1 MAPSSNKS
9 GSLVFGAA
17 LALRLAL
24 FEFPTLA
31 NMLGNQVEISTPVT
45 SFKRLSEGVF
55 LFRNGVPPYDGG
67 VFHQAPLLLGLFY
80 PIISSPLLVKLLY
93 TLSDLAIGYML
104 LQITALKDK
113 ALKESKIREYGNKLE
128 APGVT
133 GLTVATLYL
142 FNPYTIV
149 SCIGRSTILFSN
161 MAVVAGIWM
170 GMKGDRGLA
179 MFSIAVAGYLSLYPV
194 MLAIPVMIM
203 LTDSIQDAEAKKRT
217 ILRCSAFFLASLSS
231 IFLLSFV
238 LTNSWDFVRSV
249 YGTILAVSDL
259 TPNLGLFWYF
269 FIEMF
274 DQFRS
279 FFLIVFQIHVFIFAV
294 PISIKLRKYPLFIC
308 FLLSTVM
315 GTFKGYPSVDMR
327 YSFLIVNLFLYSS
340 FLAPIFWYLWVY
352 VGSGNANF
360 FYAIGLVYGIGEII
374 LMIDTTFALLRRD
387 FEATSPPDA
396 ADGSGWDREV
406 LQK

>member
-1 MAPSSNKS
+1 MASLSNNS

-24 FEFPTLA
+24 FEFPILTST
-31 NMLGNQVEISTPVT
+31 LGNQVEISTPVT

-55 LFRNGVPPYDGG
+55 LFKNGVPPYDGG

-104 LQITALKDK
+104 LQITALKDR
-113 ALKESKIREYGNKLE
+113 ASAKESKIREYGNSLE
-128 APGVT
+128 APGIA

-179 MFSIAVAGYLSLYPV
+179 MFSIAVASYLSLYPA

-203 LTDSIQDAEAKKRT
+203 LTDSIQDVDAKK
-217 ILRCSAFFLASLSS
+217 
-231 IFLLSFV
+231 
-238 LTNSWDFVRSV
+238 VRKRN
-249 YGTILAVSDL
+249 LAVSDL

-274 DQFRS
+274 DQFRP

-294 PISIKLRKYPLFIC
+294 PISIKL
-308 FLLSTVM
+308 STVM
-315 GTFKGYPSVDMR
+315 GAFKGYPSVGDASLYLGLLPLCSEIFKYMR

-396 ADGSGWDREV
+396 ADVSGWDREV
-406 LQK
+406 VQK